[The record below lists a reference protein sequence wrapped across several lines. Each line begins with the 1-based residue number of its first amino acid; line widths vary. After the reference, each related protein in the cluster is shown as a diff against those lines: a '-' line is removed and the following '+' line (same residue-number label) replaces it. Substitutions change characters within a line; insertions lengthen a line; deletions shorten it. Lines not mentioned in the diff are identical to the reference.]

1 MISQCYEKAK
11 AFLVTPG
18 EALQKSRVD
27 TTKSTLLFTSKT
39 RVLIVL
45 AIALAGLAIVQTAAA
60 AGPAPVNLGTAGNFA
75 ILSKSGITDVPASAV
90 TGDVGTSPISGTAIT
105 GLTCAEVTGTI
116 YTVNAAG
123 PACRVVDPARL
134 TTAVS
139 NMETAY
145 TDAAGR
151 TLPDHTELGAG
162 NIGGM
167 TLAPGLYKWGT
178 GVSITNDI
186 TLNGGSN
193 DVWIFQIA
201 QGLTVASGKKVIL
214 SGGAQSK
221 NIFWQVGSNAEI
233 GTTAQF
239 NGNIL
244 AKTAINLRTGAS
256 VNGRAL
262 AQTAV
267 TLQSNV
273 VTKPGTDTNPSST
286 TSVPTTSVPVVST
299 TTATTTTT
307 ISSATVTPSS
317 TSSPSISSSLNS
329 VYVTSDPAYAY
340 VYLDTI
346 YKGKTPLTITNVSTG
361 DHEVELNAPGY
372 YSWKTTINLAGGS
385 STRTVSAQ
393 MNPLGGPQVSNTAAT
408 ASLAPTPTATKS
420 GAAPVVVI
428 AALGIIAL
436 VAGIMHKKN

>member
-1 MISQCYEKAK
+1 
-11 AFLVTPG
+11 
-18 EALQKSRVD
+18 
-27 TTKSTLLFTSKT
+27 
-39 RVLIVL
+39 
-45 AIALAGLAIVQTAAA
+45 
-60 AGPAPVNLGTAGNFA
+60 
-75 ILSKSGITDVPASAV
+75 
-90 TGDVGTSPISGTAIT
+90 
-105 GLTCAEVTGTI
+105 
-116 YTVNAAG
+116 
-123 PACRVVDPARL
+123 
-134 TTAVS
+134 
-139 NMETAY
+139 
-145 TDAAGR
+145 
-151 TLPDHTELGAG
+151 
-162 NIGGM
+162 M

-178 GVSITNDI
+178 GVSITNDV